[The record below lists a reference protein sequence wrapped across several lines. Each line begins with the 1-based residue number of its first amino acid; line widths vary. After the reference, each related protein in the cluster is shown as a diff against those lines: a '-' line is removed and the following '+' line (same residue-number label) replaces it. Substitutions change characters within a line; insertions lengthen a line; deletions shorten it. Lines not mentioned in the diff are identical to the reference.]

1 VYTRALAALDAHV
14 PMAGPLVIVSSNRS
28 PNELD
33 PARVRSGWL
42 GIHVRFD
49 LPGEPERAERW
60 SMVEDWWCEAEFG
73 AAARSMI
80 GEAPGPLAHRIAQHP
95 PRTEPTARRSRHD

>member
-1 VYTRALAALDAHV
+1 VHTRALAALDGHV
-14 PMAGPLVIVSSNRS
+14 SMAGPLVTVSSNRS

-33 PARVRSGWL
+33 PARVRAGWL

-49 LPGEPERAERW
+49 LPDEPERAERC

-80 GEAPGPLAHRIAQHP
+80 GE
-95 PRTEPTARRSRHD
+95 PRDRWPTALPSIRRGPNRRPQEST